1 MDLRQRKRLSN
12 IPKYTSGAD
21 LDAKVGFSTPSQQD
35 VANDLT
41 KMVGSNAPAGSAVAG
56 AGSNN
61 ASFVIGQKPASKWNN
76 KGGMNTNTS
85 PSPGQII
92 NTVGSIASGLFDQ
105 SSKFTNGASNTLGQI
120 SSLAS
125 NVPGPWGQAV
135 GGVFKLASNY
145 SGMANYSHSG
155 QEMMNQAGT
164 TENMINGIGYTQQN
178 VADTKAAYNDVSK
191 TGLNNTLSSTATGAT
206 TGAAIGSIIPGLGT
220 VAGGILG
227 GIIGGI
233 GSLFGASKARRRQN
247 RIGKNAII
255 QTDVINSANMAS
267 ADTQGLEN
275 RYYANNYDTTG
286 GVLYANRGKDL
297 KLRKRINRAKV

>member
-1 MDLRQRKRLSN
+1 MDLRQRKRIN
-12 IPKYTSGAD
+12 NVPRYKSGAD
-21 LDAKVGFSTPSQQD
+21 LNQKVGFTGQSQQD

-41 KMVGSNAPAGSAVAG
+41 SMIGSNAPAGSVVAG
-56 AGSNN
+56 SGNSSP
-61 ASFVIGQKPASKWNN
+61 SFNIGQKSPSKWNN
-76 KGGMNTNTS
+76 KGGFSDNTT
-85 PSPGQII
+85 GQVIGQ
-92 NTVGSIASGLFDQ
+92 VGNAIGGAFDQ
-105 SSKFTNGASNTLGQI
+105 SSKFTNSTSRSLGQFGD
-120 SSLAS
+120 LAS
-125 NVPGPWGQAV
+125 KIPGPYGQAI

-145 SGMANYSHSG
+145 SGMANYSHDSS
-155 QEMMNQAGT
+155 EMMNQAGT
-164 TENMINGIGYTQQN
+164 TENSINGIGYTRQN

-191 TGLNNTLSSTATGAT
+191 TGLNNTVSSTATGAT

-220 VAGGILG
+220 VAGGIIG

-233 GSLFGASKARRRQN
+233 GSLFGAKRARRRQN

-267 ADTQGLEN
+267 ADTVGLEN
-275 RYYANNYDTTG
+275 NYYANNYNTTG

>member
-1 MDLRQRKRLSN
+1 MDLRQRKRIN
-12 IPKYTSGAD
+12 NVPRYKSGAD
-21 LDAKVGFSTPSQQD
+21 LNQKVGFTGQSQQD

-41 KMVGSNAPAGSAVAG
+41 SMIGSNAPAGSVVAG
-56 AGSNN
+56 SGSNSP
-61 ASFVIGQKPASKWNN
+61 SFIIGQKPPSEWNN
-76 KGGMNTNTS
+76 KGGFSNNTT
-85 PSPGQII
+85 GQII
-92 NTVGSIASGLFDQ
+92 DQVGNAIGGAFDQ
-105 SSKFTNGASNTLGQI
+105 SSKFTNSTSKSLGQFGN
-120 SSLAS
+120 LAS
-125 NVPGPWGQAV
+125 KIPGPYGQAI

-145 SGMANYSHSG
+145 SGMANYSHGSS
-155 QEMMNQAGT
+155 EMMNQAGT
-164 TENMINGIGYTQQN
+164 TESSVNGIGYTRQN

-191 TGLNNTLSSTATGAT
+191 TGLNNTVSSTATGAT

-220 VAGGILG
+220 VAGGIVG

-233 GSLFGASKARRRQN
+233 GSLFGARRARRRQN

-267 ADTQGLEN
+267 ADTVGLEN
-275 RYYANNYDTTG
+275 NYYANNYDTTG